1 VLAAGAPVLA
11 ASSQRISKRSTT
23 MTRKPRLFRIGAAKA
38 LTQAMLLTGSLESK
52 VLTDR
57 WGF

>member
-1 VLAAGAPVLA
+1 
-11 ASSQRISKRSTT
+11 